1 MDQSDFVVVAVIVA
15 GLVVLAIVIAALAR
29 GRRHRELKGRF
40 GPEYDR
46 TVAELGK
53 RSTAEKELDARAK
66 RVEKLPI
73 HPLTPAERDRFEELW
88 KTAQA
93 HFVDS
98 PVTAVAEADD
108 LVVRVMAARGYPMGN
123 FEQRAAD
130 VSVDHAG
137 VVDNYRRAHT
147 IAASSRSG
155 TASTED
161 MRQAVVY
168 YRALFAELL
177 DGVPVRER
185 ELEPVTH

>member
-15 GLVVLAIVIAALAR
+15 GLVMLAIVIAALAR

-73 HPLTPAERDRFEELW
+73 HPLTPAERHRFEELW

-108 LVVRVMAARGYPMGN
+108 LVARVMAARGYPMGN

-147 IAASSRSG
+147 FAASARQG

-161 MRQAVVY
+161 MRQAIVC